1 MQKYIKQQNSLF
13 SFVVVFFFFRLL
25 RSLWRSESMVRL
37 LLHFFFFFHSTT
49 MLLFCILCF
58 SCSITSSLCSCCIF
72 ISRDCENFSF
82 LFRQRSRLHCSM
94 LLLCCTSRLS
104 DVCCRRGLQKQSIN
118 IRTKNGTHVIV
129 VARIYTRECVDSI
142 LSLPDLLLL
151 SDKLS
156 LVGRARQTANCGI
169 FDLTTRSRHG
179 LSLNLNRKKIIKLA
193 GARAATAVCDSN
205 FQFLFKLPLYISF
218 HDIVHEKID
227 FRELVSNFHTHRSR
241 SFVRL

>member
-13 SFVVVFFFFRLL
+13 SFVVVFSLL
-25 RSLWRSESMVRL
+25 STASFALALWVDGSPSPSL
-37 LLHFFFFFHSTT
+37 LLLLSLHHYASFLYFMFLLFNHFFT
-49 MLLFCILCF
+49 MLMLYFF
-58 SCSITSSLCSCCIF
+58 
-72 ISRDCENFSF
+72 SRDCENFSF
-82 LFRQRSRLHCSM
+82 LLLQRSRLHCSM

-129 VARIYTRECVDSI
+129 ARIYTRECVDSI
-142 LSLPDLLLL
+142 LFLPDLLL
-151 SDKLS
+151 SEKLS

-179 LSLNLNRKKIIKLA
+179 LSLNLNRKIIIKLA

-218 HDIVHEKID
+218 HDIVREKID

-241 SFVRL
+241 SFARL